1 MEIGTRSEPHFVI
14 FTSSSLEGLD
24 SGHAEGLTRFCTAM
38 QIHSTADP
46 PAPQE
51 RLHRTTGEGAQRMTM
66 TSTRTS
72 PSDPQGSTN
81 VISWTAVQSG
91 LWVGKANGEFA
102 GMIEAP
108 FGKGFVAT
116 TRLAKTLGV
125 FATIE
130 QAKASF
136 SD

>member
-1 MEIGTRSEPHFVI
+1 
-14 FTSSSLEGLD
+14 
-24 SGHAEGLTRFCTAM
+24 
-38 QIHSTADP
+38 
-46 PAPQE
+46 
-51 RLHRTTGEGAQRMTM
+51 MTM
-66 TSTRTS
+66 TSSRTS
-72 PSDPQGSTN
+72 PSDPRGSRHEIN
-81 VISWTAVQSG
+81 WTAVQSG

-102 GMIEAP
+102 GMIEEP

-125 FATIE
+125 FTTLE